1 MALRIS
7 RDVVEQHQR
16 IADLA
21 LIDVDDAADLA
32 LALGAADVRDFASR
46 LHLREPGTQILLR
59 RVGGAG
65 CRSRID
71 VLVHDSSRSSLVAH
85 YSRDEYGK
93 AIIWRS
99 PAGSCGDSLTRTA
112 RLSLFRGSHAQHH

>member
-21 LIDVDDAADLA
+21 LVDVDDAADLA
-32 LALGAADVRDFASR
+32 LALSAADMRDLASGF
-46 LHLREPGTQILLR
+46 HLREPSTQILFR
-59 RVGGAG
+59 CIGDAG
-65 CRSRID
+65 CNSRID
-71 VLVHDSSRSSLVAH
+71 VLVHDSSRSLLVAH

-99 PAGSCGDSLTRTA
+99 PAGSCSDSL
-112 RLSLFRGSHAQHH
+112 